1 MKYLSETLV
10 QNLTRWK
17 LPNQHVLSGRIHA
30 IWAASKKP
38 HILLRLFLIGV
49 MAWASAAYFLLPSIN
64 KIEGQIALR
73 PAQWSQMENLIQLS
87 KVRAPESGSIETL
100 DDAGLQKVRAV
111 LAAKGIKPNVLRL
124 GIENP
129 PRIELQA
136 NDIVFSAALDA
147 LEELRVTL
155 RLYPERIEMVSRP
168 TVANINLSTTLRQV
182 GIAGNDLNSHGNAG
196 LLSR

>member
-1 MKYLSETLV
+1 MKYLPETLV

-17 LPNQHVLSGRIHA
+17 LPNQHVLSGRINA
-30 IWAASKKP
+30 IWVSCKKP

-49 MAWASAAYFLLPSIN
+49 MAWASVAYFLLPSIN
-64 KIEGQIALR
+64 EIEGQIALR

-87 KVRAPESGSIETL
+87 KANAPESGSIEPL
-100 DDAGLQKVRAV
+100 DDAGLQKVRTL

-124 GIENP
+124 GLENP

-136 NDIVFSAALDA
+136 NDILFSAALDA

-155 RLYPERIEMVSRP
+155 GLYPERIEMVSRP
-168 TVANINLSTTLRQV
+168 TVANVNLSTTLRQV
-182 GIAGNDLNSHGNAG
+182 GVASNDLNSHGKAG